1 MNRATSEKG
10 KNLGTDQQSGPSDAL
25 SEIAPKFGPLLELF
39 LEKVRFWTKSPIF
52 GHDES
57 SDSMPN
63 KLDWLD
69 RGGKKGREG
78 KGRSLTT

>member
-25 SEIAPKFGPLLELF
+25 SEIAPELF
-39 LEKVRFWTKSPIF
+39 FKKVRFRTKSPIF

-57 SDSMPN
+57 SEWTFYLVFMV
-63 KLDWLD
+63 LGL
-69 RGGKKGREG
+69 EVV
-78 KGRSLTT
+78 